1 MDPAD
6 RLALTTL
13 AARYAQAVDRRDI
26 AAVAALC
33 TSEVVLVL
41 PPELNR
47 ADTPAVLR
55 GREAVARAVVSAVS
69 HLVATRHVVEQ
80 QVVETG
86 TPGRA
91 YGETYCTAHH
101 IYTRGDGHRD
111 NRIALRYRDTFEY
124 SGGTWLFSRREL
136 VVDFAEDVPV
146 TRPAAGS

>member
-1 MDPAD
+1 MDPVD

-13 AARYAQAVDRRDI
+13 AARYAQAVDRRDT

-33 TSEVVLVL
+33 TSEVVFAL

-47 ADTPAVLR
+47 TSEPSELR
-55 GREAVARAVVSAVS
+55 GSATVAQSVVGAVS

-80 QVVETG
+80 QVVETD
-86 TPGRA
+86 TEDRA

-101 IYTRGDGHRD
+101 IYARGDGHRD
-111 NRIALRYRDTFEY
+111 NRIALRYQDTFEY
-124 SGGTWLFSRREL
+124 HGGIWLFSRREL

-146 TRPAAGS
+146 TRSGG